1 MRTRFLVAGTI
12 ALVVA
17 FAGTFAAF
25 HLTRGQS
32 SRPPPLPVLSDLGG
46 EFELAS
52 AGGRVRLQDYRGRV
66 VLLFFGYTYCPDVC
80 PTSLHTLKLAVD
92 TLGTE
97 ADRVQVIMITI
108 DPERDSAQHLARYM
122 RYFHPQFMGLSG
134 TTDEVERVAR
144 QYRVFHEKVPI
155 SPGGYLVNHSGY
167 FYLLD
172 SRGRVRALFGAGAK
186 PMTIADGVRQLLR
199 EN

>member
-25 HLTRGQS
+25 HLMRGQS
-32 SRPPPLPVLSDLGG
+32 SRSPALPVIADLGG
-46 EFELAS
+46 EFELSS

-66 VLLFFGYTYCPDVC
+66 VLLFFGYTFCPDVC
-80 PTSLHTLKLAVD
+80 PTSLYTLKLAVD

-97 ADRVQVIMITI
+97 AGRVQVIMVTV
-108 DPERDSAQHLARYM
+108 DPERDSAEHLAQYVRH
-122 RYFHPQFMGLSG
+122 FHPQFMGLSG
-134 TTDEVERVAR
+134 TMDEIERVAG
-144 QYRVFHEKVPI
+144 QYRVFHEKVQI

-172 SRGRVRALFGAGAK
+172 GRGRVRALFGAGAK
-186 PMTIADGVRQLLR
+186 PMTVADGVRQLLR